1 MKPRWIVGAAVFVGG
16 ITFGYFGG
24 EYSTADWRTLRRG
37 VERERQAIAQL
48 EVDID
53 SLRVEA
59 EALETDS
66 TRQERAARERFG
78 MLRPGE
84 IMYRVRPGSAVP
96 PRPPQP

>member
-1 MKPRWIVGAAVFVGG
+1 MKPTRIVAVAVFVGG
-16 ITFGYFGG
+16 MTFGYFGG

-37 VERERQAIAQL
+37 VERGRRAIVQL
-48 EVDID
+48 EADID

-59 EALETDS
+59 VALESDS

-84 IMYRVRPGSAVP
+84 IMYRVRSGSAVP
-96 PRPPQP
+96 PRP